1 MLTAFFLILSP
12 WEGDSS
18 WLSSILR
25 LNLNQL
31 TNDMKWKERKWN
43 RSVVSDFLWPHG
55 PEPAR
60 LLYPWDF
67 PGKNTGMDCHI
78 LLQGIVPTQGS
89 NTGLPNCRQTPY
101 HLSPKGS
108 EIVTKPWVHLPM
120 LSKVNLLTVGF
131 VKEST
136 ALITECPSPGSYCL
150 KGLNSPK
157 GFQGQFFKGTVR
169 EGDYG
174 VCDQAMDILL
184 IIW

>member
-89 NTGLPNCRQTPY
+89 NTGLPNCGR
-101 HLSPKGS
+101 
-108 EIVTKPWVHLPM
+108 
-120 LSKVNLLTVGF
+120 LLTIWAPRE
-131 VKEST
+131 VKLLPNHGST
-136 ALITECPSPGSYCL
+136 CPCL
-150 KGLNSPK
+150 VKSIYWQWVLWRKVQHLLQSA
-157 GFQGQFFKGTVR
+157 QVQVATV
-169 EGDYG
+169 
-174 VCDQAMDILL
+174 
-184 IIW
+184 